1 MNSFVVIVRLPQY
14 GGRLE
19 SKKKKIV
26 NVDINNSLKNSRLC
40 Y

>member
-1 MNSFVVIVRLPQY
+1 MNSFVVIVRLQQY
-14 GGRLE
+14 DGRLE